1 MPIEENFLDGL
12 YFFAKIADHSVLQP
26 PVCSESNIR
35 RFHMHTERETKRPS
49 PSPEEQMQNEYNYVL
64 AQQITKRLLEAGLI
78 TKDEFNKITAK
89 NRESFSPLLG
99 RIMPK
104 LT

>member
-1 MPIEENFLDGL
+1 MDEE
-12 YFFAKIADHSVLQP
+12 KITDQKDENPLNP
-26 PVCSESNIR
+26 
-35 RFHMHTERETKRPS
+35 
-49 PSPEEQMQNEYNYVL
+49 QNEYNYIL
-64 AQQITKRLLEAGLI
+64 AQQITKKLLAKRLI
-78 TKDEFNKITAK
+78 TEAEFNKITAK

>member
-1 MPIEENFLDGL
+1 
-12 YFFAKIADHSVLQP
+12 
-26 PVCSESNIR
+26 
-35 RFHMHTERETKRPS
+35 MHTEKNPGAPS
-49 PSPEEQMQNEYNYVL
+49 PSLEEQMQNEYNYVL

>member
-1 MPIEENFLDGL
+1 
-12 YFFAKIADHSVLQP
+12 
-26 PVCSESNIR
+26 
-35 RFHMHTERETKRPS
+35 MHTEKNTGAPS
-49 PSPEEQMQNEYNYVL
+49 PLNKEQLQNEYNYVL
-64 AQQITKRLLEAGLI
+64 AQQITKRLFEAGLI

-99 RIMPK
+99 RIMPE

>member
-1 MPIEENFLDGL
+1 MDEE
-12 YFFAKIADHSVLQP
+12 KITDQKDENPL
-26 PVCSESNIR
+26 NL
-35 RFHMHTERETKRPS
+35 
-49 PSPEEQMQNEYNYVL
+49 QNEYNYVL
-64 AQQITKRLLEAGLI
+64 AQQITKRLLTKGLI
-78 TKDEFNKITAK
+78 TEAEFNKITAK

>member
-1 MPIEENFLDGL
+1 
-12 YFFAKIADHSVLQP
+12 
-26 PVCSESNIR
+26 
-35 RFHMHTERETKRPS
+35 MHTEKETNAPS
-49 PSPEEQMQNEYNYVL
+49 PSPMEQMQNEYNYVL

>member
-1 MPIEENFLDGL
+1 MDEE
-12 YFFAKIADHSVLQP
+12 KITDQENEDPLNP
-26 PVCSESNIR
+26 
-35 RFHMHTERETKRPS
+35 
-49 PSPEEQMQNEYNYVL
+49 QNEYNYTL
-64 AQQITKRLLEAGLI
+64 AQQIIKSLLVQGLI
-78 TKDEFNKITAK
+78 TEAEFNKITAK

>member
-1 MPIEENFLDGL
+1 MDEE
-12 YFFAKIADHSVLQP
+12 KITDQKDENPL
-26 PVCSESNIR
+26 NL
-35 RFHMHTERETKRPS
+35 
-49 PSPEEQMQNEYNYVL
+49 QNEYNYIL
-64 AQQITKRLLEAGLI
+64 AQQITKKLLAKGLI
-78 TKDEFNKITAK
+78 TEAEFNKITAK

>member
-1 MPIEENFLDGL
+1 MDEE
-12 YFFAKIADHSVLQP
+12 KITDQKDENPLNP
-26 PVCSESNIR
+26 
-35 RFHMHTERETKRPS
+35 
-49 PSPEEQMQNEYNYVL
+49 QNEYNYVL
-64 AQQITKRLLEAGLI
+64 AQQITKKLLAKGFITEA
-78 TKDEFNKITAK
+78 EFNKITAK

>member
-1 MPIEENFLDGL
+1 MDEE
-12 YFFAKIADHSVLQP
+12 KITDQKDENPL
-26 PVCSESNIR
+26 NL
-35 RFHMHTERETKRPS
+35 
-49 PSPEEQMQNEYNYVL
+49 QNEYNYIL
-64 AQQITKRLLEAGLI
+64 AQQITKRLLEKGLI
-78 TKDEFNKITAK
+78 TEAEFNKITAK

>member
-1 MPIEENFLDGL
+1 MKDNRKPDTASAVSF
-12 YFFAKIADHSVLQP
+12 
-26 PVCSESNIR
+26 
-35 RFHMHTERETKRPS
+35 
-49 PSPEEQMQNEYNYVL
+49 QNEYNYVL
-64 AQQITKRLLEAGLI
+64 AQQITKRLFDKGLI
-78 TKDEFNKITAK
+78 TEAEFNKITLK

>member
-1 MPIEENFLDGL
+1 
-12 YFFAKIADHSVLQP
+12 
-26 PVCSESNIR
+26 
-35 RFHMHTERETKRPS
+35 MHTEKETTAPS

-89 NRESFSPLLG
+89 NRESFHPLLG
-99 RIMPK
+99 RIMTK

>member
-1 MPIEENFLDGL
+1 
-12 YFFAKIADHSVLQP
+12 
-26 PVCSESNIR
+26 
-35 RFHMHTERETKRPS
+35 MHTERETNAPS
-49 PSPEEQMQNEYNYVL
+49 PSLEEQMQNEYNYIL

>member
-1 MPIEENFLDGL
+1 MDEE
-12 YFFAKIADHSVLQP
+12 KITDQKDENPLNP
-26 PVCSESNIR
+26 
-35 RFHMHTERETKRPS
+35 
-49 PSPEEQMQNEYNYVL
+49 QNEYNYIL
-64 AQQITKRLLEAGLI
+64 AQQITKSLLVKGLI
-78 TKDEFNKITAK
+78 TEAEFNKITAK

>member
-1 MPIEENFLDGL
+1 MDKEIITDQKDEN
-12 YFFAKIADHSVLQP
+12 P
-26 PVCSESNIR
+26 MNP
-35 RFHMHTERETKRPS
+35 
-49 PSPEEQMQNEYNYVL
+49 QNEYNYPL
-64 AQQITKRLLEAGLI
+64 AQQITESLLAKGLI
-78 TKDEFNKITAK
+78 TEAEFNKITAK

>member
-1 MPIEENFLDGL
+1 
-12 YFFAKIADHSVLQP
+12 
-26 PVCSESNIR
+26 
-35 RFHMHTERETKRPS
+35 MHTEKETNAPS
-49 PSPEEQMQNEYNYVL
+49 PSPEEQMQNEYNYIL
-64 AQQITKRLLEAGLI
+64 AQQITKRLLEVGLI

>member
-1 MPIEENFLDGL
+1 M
-12 YFFAKIADHSVLQP
+12 Y
-26 PVCSESNIR
+26 
-35 RFHMHTERETKRPS
+35 TEKDTNAPS
-49 PSPEEQMQNEYNYVL
+49 PSPEGKMQNEYNYVL
-64 AQQITKRLLEAGLI
+64 AQQLTKRLLEAGLI

>member
-1 MPIEENFLDGL
+1 MHTDRDTKHPSPPIEEQ
-12 YFFAKIADHSVLQP
+12 I
-26 PVCSESNIR
+26 
-35 RFHMHTERETKRPS
+35 
-49 PSPEEQMQNEYNYVL
+49 QNEYNYVL
-64 AQQITKRLLEAGLI
+64 AQQITKSLLSKGFITEA
-78 TKDEFNKITAK
+78 EFNKITAK

>member
-1 MPIEENFLDGL
+1 MDEE
-12 YFFAKIADHSVLQP
+12 KITDQK
-26 PVCSESNIR
+26 
-35 RFHMHTERETKRPS
+35 TENPLNL
-49 PSPEEQMQNEYNYVL
+49 QNEYNYVL
-64 AQQITKRLLEAGLI
+64 AQQITKSLLVKGLI
-78 TKDEFNKITAK
+78 TEAEFNKITAK

>member
-1 MPIEENFLDGL
+1 MDEE
-12 YFFAKIADHSVLQP
+12 KITDQKDENPLNS
-26 PVCSESNIR
+26 
-35 RFHMHTERETKRPS
+35 
-49 PSPEEQMQNEYNYVL
+49 QNEYNYVL
-64 AQQITKRLLEAGLI
+64 AQQITKRLLTKGLI
-78 TKDEFNKITAK
+78 TEAEFNKITAK

>member
-1 MPIEENFLDGL
+1 MKNNITSAAE
-12 YFFAKIADHSVLQP
+12 LQ
-26 PVCSESNIR
+26 
-35 RFHMHTERETKRPS
+35 K
-49 PSPEEQMQNEYNYVL
+49 EYNYVL

-89 NRESFSPLLG
+89 NRESFSPVLAG
-99 RIMPK
+99 IMPK

>member
-1 MPIEENFLDGL
+1 MDEE
-12 YFFAKIADHSVLQP
+12 KITDQKDENPLNP
-26 PVCSESNIR
+26 
-35 RFHMHTERETKRPS
+35 
-49 PSPEEQMQNEYNYVL
+49 QNEYNYIL
-64 AQQITKRLLEAGLI
+64 TQQITKKLLTKGLI
-78 TKDEFNKITAK
+78 TEAEFNKITAK

>member
-1 MPIEENFLDGL
+1 
-12 YFFAKIADHSVLQP
+12 
-26 PVCSESNIR
+26 
-35 RFHMHTERETKRPS
+35 MHTEKDTKRPS
-49 PSPEEQMQNEYNYVL
+49 PSAEEQMQNEYNYVL
-64 AQQITKRLLEAGLI
+64 AQQITKRLLETGFI

>member
-1 MPIEENFLDGL
+1 
-12 YFFAKIADHSVLQP
+12 
-26 PVCSESNIR
+26 
-35 RFHMHTERETKRPS
+35 MHTEKETKRPS
-49 PSPEEQMQNEYNYVL
+49 PLNKEQMQNEYNYVL